1 MKKLTF
7 IFLGCIF
14 AIFLNVNSFAQTTMS
29 QEGQYIFNSLG
40 FYIGG
45 VLVAFMAAGFCML
58 ESGLVTTKSVSTIAA
73 KNIGKFAICSL
84 IFFLVGYNL
93 AYGVPEGGFMGSFSI
108 WTDTTDAETGYSG
121 YSDWF
126 FQTMFVCATA
136 SIVSGAVAER
146 IKIWPFFI
154 FAAIM
159 AGVIY
164 PISMGWQW
172 GGGWLATSGFSDFA
186 GSTLVHACGGAA
198 ALAGVIVLGA
208 REGRFGSRGEKKSMQ
223 PFAASSIPLVT
234 LGTFLLWFGWFGFN
248 GFSQLAMGTFDDVN
262 AISKI
267 AVNTHLAGAAG
278 TVTGAALTRL
288 IGGKTDIVM
297 MLNGA
302 LAGLVAITAEPLT
315 PGPITAMIIGSIGA
329 VIMYYG
335 TKLLENLGLDD
346 VVGAIP
352 VHMFAGIFGTLVVP
366 LTNSDTSFGTQFV
379 GVISVCVF
387 SFVLSWITFSTL
399 KSTIGLRISK
409 AAEKQGTDKAEVA
422 EVYGRVQDRHR
433 ESAILDGRTY
443 KKQNQFTF
451 LLHYGF

>member
-1 MKKLTF
+1 MKKIHKLILCLLILF
-7 IFLGCIF
+7 IFT
-14 AIFLNVNSFAQTTMS
+14 SFANAETVIS
-29 QEGQYIFNSLG
+29 EEGQFIFNTLG
-40 FYIGG
+40 FYLGG

-84 IFFLVGYNL
+84 IFLLFGYNM
-93 AYGVPEGGFMGSFSI
+93 AYGIPEGGYIGKFLI
-108 WTDTTDAETGYSG
+108 WSDASNLGTGYSDH
-121 YSDWF
+121 SDWF

-159 AGVIY
+159 AGFIY

-172 GGGWLATSGFSDFA
+172 GGGWLSTAGFSDFA

-208 REGRFGSRGEKKSMQ
+208 REGRFSSTGEKKSLV

-267 AVNTHLAGAAG
+267 AVNTHIAGAAG
-278 TVTGAALTRL
+278 TVAGATITRL
-288 IGGKTDIVM
+288 MGGKTDIIM

-315 PGPITAMIIGSIGA
+315 PSPILAIFIGA
-329 VIMYYG
+329 AGALIMYFG
-335 TKLLENLGLDD
+335 TKFLEYKKLDD

-352 VHMFAGIFGTLVVP
+352 VHMFAGIFGTLIVP
-366 LTNSDTSFGTQFV
+366 ISNPNTNFGTQLL

-387 SFVLSWITFSTL
+387 SFVFSYIVFRVL
-399 KSTIGLRISK
+399 KKTIGLRISK
-409 AAEKQGTDKAEVA
+409 QAEKLGTDKAEVGVVA
-422 EVYGRVQDRHR
+422 YSIRD
-433 ESAILDGRTY
+433 
-443 KKQNQFTF
+443 
-451 LLHYGF
+451 

>member
-1 MKKLTF
+1 MINLFKKIALSLV
-7 IFLGCIF
+7 IFFSITGL
-14 AIFLNVNSFAQTTMS
+14 ASAETTIS
-29 QEGQYIFNSLG
+29 AEGQYIFNTLG
-40 FYIGG
+40 FYLGG

-58 ESGLVTTKSVSTIAA
+58 ECGLVTTKSVSTIAA
-73 KNIGKFAICSL
+73 KNIGKFAIAS
-84 IFFLVGYNL
+84 IVFFLCGYNL
-93 AYGVPEGGFMGSFSI
+93 AYGIHEGGYIGTFSI
-108 WTDTTDAETGYSG
+108 WSDSSEIGTGYSD

-126 FQTMFVCATA
+126 YQAMFVCATV

-154 FAAIM
+154 FSAIM
-159 AGVIY
+159 AAFIY

-172 GGGWLATSGFSDFA
+172 GGGWLATAGFSDFA

-208 REGRFGSRGEKKSMQ
+208 RAGRFGKRGETKSLV

-248 GFSQLAMGTFDDVN
+248 GFSQLAVGTFDDVT

-278 TVTGAALTRL
+278 TVTAAVVTRL
-288 IGGKTDIVM
+288 IGGKTDIIM

-302 LAGLVAITAEPLT
+302 LAGLVAITAEPLN
-315 PGPITAMIIGSIGA
+315 PSPILAMVIGSIGA
-329 VIMYYG
+329 IIMYFG
-335 TKLLENLGLDD
+335 TKFLESKHIDD

-366 LTNSDTSFGTQFV
+366 ISNPDTTFGTQFT
-379 GVISVCVF
+379 GVLAVCVF
-387 SFVLSWITFSTL
+387 SFILSYIVFRAL
-399 KSTIGLRISK
+399 KESIGLRIS
-409 AAEKQGTDKAEVA
+409 AQAEKLGTDVA
-422 EVYGRVQDRHR
+422 EVGVKAY
-433 ESAILDGRTY
+433 AIRD
-443 KKQNQFTF
+443 
-451 LLHYGF
+451 

>member
-1 MKKLTF
+1 MIKLKEKTNLLLVSLF
-7 IFLGCIF
+7 FL
-14 AIFLNVNSFAQTTMS
+14 LNTSGISSAETTIS
-29 QEGQYIFNSLG
+29 AEGQYIFNSLG
-40 FYIGG
+40 FYLGG

-84 IFFLVGYNL
+84 IFFFFGYNM
-93 AYGVPEGGFMGSFSI
+93 AYGIPEGGYIGSFKI
-108 WTDTTDAETGYSG
+108 WSDASELGTGYSD

-126 FQTMFVCATA
+126 FQTMFVCATV

-154 FAAIM
+154 FAVIM
-159 AGVIY
+159 SGFIY

-198 ALAGVIVLGA
+198 ALAGVMVLGA
-208 REGRFGSRGEKKSMQ
+208 REGRFTKTGEPKSLV

-278 TVTGAALTRL
+278 TVTAAVVSRL
-288 IGGKTDIVM
+288 LGGKTDIIM

-315 PGPITAMIIGSIGA
+315 PSPLLAIVIGAIGS
-329 VIMYYG
+329 VSRYFG
-335 TKLLENLGLDD
+335 TKFLEARHLDD

-366 LTNSDTSFGTQFV
+366 ISNSDTSFGTQFT
-379 GVISVCVF
+379 GVLSVCLF
-387 SFVLSWITFSTL
+387 SFILSYVIFRAL
-399 KSTIGLRISK
+399 KATIGLRISTS
-409 AAEKQGTDKAEVA
+409 AEKLGTDVA
-422 EVYGRVQDRHR
+422 EIGVRAY
-433 ESAILDGRTY
+433 AIRD
-443 KKQNQFTF
+443 
-451 LLHYGF
+451 

>member
-1 MKKLTF
+1 MIKFKEKTNLLLVSLF
-7 IFLGCIF
+7 FL
-14 AIFLNVNSFAQTTMS
+14 LNTSGISSADTTIS
-29 QEGQYIFNSLG
+29 AEGQYIFNSLG
-40 FYIGG
+40 FYLGG

-84 IFFLVGYNL
+84 IFFFFGYNM
-93 AYGVPEGGFMGSFSI
+93 AYGITEGGYIGSFKI
-108 WTDTTDAETGYSG
+108 WSDASELGTGYSD

-126 FQTMFVCATA
+126 FQTMFVCATV

-154 FAAIM
+154 FAVIM
-159 AGVIY
+159 SGFIY

-198 ALAGVIVLGA
+198 ALAGVMVLGA
-208 REGRFGSRGEKKSMQ
+208 REGRFTKTGEPKSLV

-278 TVTGAALTRL
+278 TVTAAVVSRL
-288 IGGKTDIVM
+288 LGGKTDIIM

-315 PGPITAMIIGSIGA
+315 PSPLLAIVIGAIGS
-329 VIMYYG
+329 VIMYFG
-335 TKLLENLGLDD
+335 TKFLEARHLDD

-352 VHMFAGIFGTLVVP
+352 VHMFAGIFGTSVVP
-366 LTNSDTSFGTQFV
+366 VSNSDTSFGTQFT
-379 GVISVCVF
+379 GVISVCLF
-387 SFVLSWITFSTL
+387 SFVLSYIIFRSL
-399 KSTIGLRISK
+399 KTTIGLRISTS
-409 AAEKQGTDKAEVA
+409 AEKLGTDVA
-422 EVYGRVQDRHR
+422 EIGVRAY
-433 ESAILDGRTY
+433 AIRD
-443 KKQNQFTF
+443 
-451 LLHYGF
+451 

>member
-1 MKKLTF
+1 MKNILKKVLIGITAFFTLTS
-7 IFLGCIF
+7 LCF
-14 AIFLNVNSFAQTTMS
+14 AETTMS
-29 QEGQYIFNSLG
+29 AEGQYIFNSLA

-73 KNIGKFAICSL
+73 KNVGKFAIASI
-84 IFFLVGYNL
+84 IFFLFGYNL
-93 AYGVPEGGFMGSFSI
+93 AYGISEGGYIGSFSMWSEGSEI
-108 WTDTTDAETGYSG
+108 GTGYSDS
-121 YSDWF
+121 SDWF
-126 FQTMFVCATA
+126 FQTMFACATV

-146 IKIWPFFI
+146 IKIWPFFA
-154 FAAIM
+154 FAVIM
-159 AGVIY
+159 SGFIY

-172 GGGWLATSGFSDFA
+172 GGGWLSASGFSDFA

-208 REGRFGSRGEKKSMQ
+208 RSGRFTSQGGKTIMV
-223 PFAASSIPLVT
+223 PFAASSIPLTT

-278 TVTGAALTRL
+278 TVTGAIVSRL
-288 IGGKTDIVM
+288 VGGKTDVIM

-315 PGPITAMIIGSIGA
+315 PSPMTAIFIGTIGS
-329 VIMYYG
+329 VIMYFG
-335 TKLLENLGLDD
+335 TKMLENFGLDD

-366 LTNSDTSFGTQFV
+366 LTNGDTSFGTQLV
-379 GVISVCVF
+379 GTISVVAF
-387 SFVLSWITFSTL
+387 SFVLSYLVFVAL
-399 KSTIGLRISK
+399 KATIGLRISK
-409 AAEKQGTDKAEVA
+409 AAEKLGTDKAEIGVVA
-422 EVYGRVQDRHR
+422 YSIRD
-433 ESAILDGRTY
+433 
-443 KKQNQFTF
+443 
-451 LLHYGF
+451 